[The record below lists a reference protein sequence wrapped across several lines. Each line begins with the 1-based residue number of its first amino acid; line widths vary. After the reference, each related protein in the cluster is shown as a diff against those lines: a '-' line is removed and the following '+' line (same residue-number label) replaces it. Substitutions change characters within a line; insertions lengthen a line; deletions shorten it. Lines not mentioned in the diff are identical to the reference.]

1 MITTSCLTAFP
12 GDAMSRT
19 YHHTTPAFP
28 RTLRGPRGGHAIAP
42 TPCSECVAFQTCRPG
57 ACSAPFGCDS
67 WVDYDGRRVDVEA
80 DEARLLALADA
91 RAGRIP
97 EGPTPE
103 DWAAMTPQERDTAE
117 GIDAL
122 ASMPPPEEDA
132 AALAALEREA
142 PAPAADLGPLF
153 QR

>member
-12 GDAMSRT
+12 GEAMSST
-19 YHHTTPAFP
+19 YLHTTPAFP

-67 WVDYDGRRVDVEA
+67 WVDYDGRRVDIEA

-97 EGPTPE
+97 EGLTAE
-103 DWAAMTPQERDTAE
+103 DWAAMTPQDRDTAE

-122 ASMPPPEEDA
+122 AAMPTPAEDA
-132 AALAALEREA
+132 ASLAALAREQA
-142 PAPAADLGPLF
+142 APAAALGPLF